1 MFIPCICVYTT
12 KTHLSCTDMLS
23 ESDFIS
29 FKCEAKINARFF
41 NCKVC
46 CILQSTN
53 IGKCE
58 CIAEPTFQSHL
69 HTEFK
74 RQQVQ
79 CQQVKDTLVYLSH
92 KEHSLVS
99 RTLLDQICQRMLI
112 ARFHH
117 LGVITE
123 WQVDE
128 FRGVMTVLQPNS
140 NAPNETG
147 NHSTTMLNEDKQ
159 VICNRPATRGQ
170 MQIQIH
176 EMPILQIIKM
186 NRIYRFISLEVH
198 MTFGLTAQVV
208 GRLPCRRWN
217 STVSFH
223 RLYVRWPLRHRN
235 HLCRTVD
242 GSNHFQCRAL

>member
-1 MFIPCICVYTT
+1 MFIPRIYVYTT

-29 FKCEAKINARFF
+29 FKCEAKINPSFF

-53 IGKCE
+53 IEKFE
-58 CIAEPTFQSHL
+58 CIAEPTFQSHP
-69 HTEFK
+69 HTELK
-74 RQQVQ
+74 RPQVQ

-128 FRGVMTVLQPNS
+128 FRGVTNLTRTPPMKGEIILLQSWMKINK
-140 NAPNETG
+140 
-147 NHSTTMLNEDKQ
+147 LY
-159 VICNRPATRGQ
+159 VIDQ
-170 MQIQIH
+170 QH
-176 EMPILQIIKM
+176 
-186 NRIYRFISLEVH
+186 
-198 MTFGLTAQVV
+198 V
-208 GRLPCRRWN
+208 GRCRDKYMKCP
-217 STVSFH
+217 S
-223 RLYVRWPLRHRN
+223 
-235 HLCRTVD
+235 CR
-242 GSNHFQCRAL
+242 